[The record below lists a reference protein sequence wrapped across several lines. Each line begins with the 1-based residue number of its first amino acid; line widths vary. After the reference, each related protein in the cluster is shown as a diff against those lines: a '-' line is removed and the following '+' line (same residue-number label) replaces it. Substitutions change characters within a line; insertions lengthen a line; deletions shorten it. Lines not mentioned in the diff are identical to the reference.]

1 MTKLLFMNF
10 CKTRKTDLFVITI
23 MLFLGIIWFYII
35 NIHEKSITN
44 TNQNYIEQVSQISNI
59 TNNTNQ
65 ILMNIDQKVSD
76 ILNRQIII
84 YNTVDNLV
92 NKRPIPLEFND
103 SLKLLNGQN

>member
-1 MTKLLFMNF
+1 MNF

-35 NIHEKSITN
+35 NINEKSITN

>member
-1 MTKLLFMNF
+1 MNF